1 MERPRPPGDSRLDR
15 MFETRSHA
23 WEAAGLGDE
32 ISQPRPRRLWC
43 HALALTV
50 LLAGVLFVYARR
62 SELFGAAAGTPVRMA
77 TVLVVF
83 ALGWGIARN
92 VGRAAAPTFARRMD
106 PSAAGR
112 VGFLIRLVT
121 STLALLLALRI
132 AHVPVSA
139 LAAGGAFTAI
149 IVGLAAQQT
158 LGNVFAGIVLVAA
171 HPFGV
176 GDSVRLQAGA
186 LAGEIEG
193 VVSSFGLLYTTLVRG
208 ADRTSVPNTAVLSAA
223 VAPLKEPDPV
233 DVRVRLDAGMT
244 PSHLQALLDERITTP
259 TRSPATVLL
268 EQIDGNDVVVRVH
281 ATPVRAADGARL
293 ADEIVALLRH
303 SRPDA
308 LAA

>member
-1 MERPRPPGDSRLDR
+1 

-32 ISQPRPRRLWC
+32 ISQPPPRRLWC

-50 LLAGVLFVYARR
+50 LLAGALFVYARR
-62 SELFGAAAGTPVRMA
+62 SELFGPAAGTPVRIA
-77 TVLVVF
+77 TVLVVA

-92 VGRAAAPTFARRMD
+92 VGRAAAPTFFRRMD

-158 LGNVFAGIVLVAA
+158 LGNLFAGIVLVAA

-193 VVSSFGLLYTTLVRG
+193 VVSSLGLLYTTLVRG
-208 ADRTSVPNTAVLSAA
+208 ADRTSVPNNTVLSAA
-223 VAPLKEPDPV
+223 VVPLKEPDPV

-281 ATPVRAADGARL
+281 ATPVRAVDGARL
-293 ADEIVALLRH
+293 ADEVVALLRH
-303 SRPDA
+303 PRPDA